1 MGELY
6 PIGLGDRVV
15 FFASPSFD
23 ASIWEMCIALCHGA
37 ALVIA
42 DQATVA
48 DPGRF
53 GAFLRHHGCTVTI
66 LPPSYVRLLELEDLS
81 ALKLLATGGEA
92 TDTLTAA
99 RLSGRLIY
107 ANLYGPTET
116 SIMVTSLSRERE
128 DRKSVV
134 VFAIP

>member
-1 MGELY
+1 
-6 PIGLGDRVV
+6 
-15 FFASPSFD
+15 
-23 ASIWEMCIALCHGA
+23 MCIALCHGA

-92 TDTLTAA
+92 TDTVTAA
-99 RLSGRLIY
+99 RLSGRLLY

-116 SIMVTSLSRERE
+116 SIMVTSHVVSPRTRYTRSVPSVPPYPTSKRWCWT
-128 DRKSVV
+128 RKTD
-134 VFAIP
+134 